1 MDSLDNRVEAAR
13 AELRLKTRE
22 LADGVALLRSAP
34 SARVEDLRSYT
45 RDLENRKNAVERAL
59 AVWSDALTELEAA
72 PPSDSAAKP
81 LTTAAS

>member
-13 AELRLKTRE
+13 AELRLRARE

-59 AVWSDALTELEAA
+59 AVWSDVLTELEAA
-72 PPSDSAAKP
+72 PPGDSAAKP